1 RRAGDGPCRWSRPG
15 FVAGNRHGRRRLGSS
30 YSGRGGSRR
39 LPYRRTEA
47 RDLLRVVRA
56 RHQLPL
62 RGSLHDRDRRCEAP
76 GAEAE
81 RRARSGDGLRTAPHG
96 SMRAAG
102 VRGMFIVVEGPEGAG
117 KSTRI
122 ARLAARLA
130 DLGRHPLLTRE
141 PGGTPTGDAVR
152 EILLD
157 PVREITPLAEFLL
170 YSASRAQLVQDVVI
184 PALQAGHDVIC
195 DRYTSASV
203 AYQGYGRGLD
213 LALIDDLNRRVTA
226 GLVPDLTVLLDIEP
240 E

>member
-1 RRAGDGPCRWSRPG
+1 
-15 FVAGNRHGRRRLGSS
+15 
-30 YSGRGGSRR
+30 
-39 LPYRRTEA
+39 
-47 RDLLRVVRA
+47 
-56 RHQLPL
+56 
-62 RGSLHDRDRRCEAP
+62 
-76 GAEAE
+76 
-81 RRARSGDGLRTAPHG
+81 
-96 SMRAAG
+96 MRAAG

-117 KSTRI
+117 KSTQI

-240 E
+240 EAGLARAARRASHDRLEAAGLEFHRRVREGFLNQARKAPDWLTIDAAASEAEVAERVWRGVEELLSGTSKSEASRPVGEVGPVREA